1 MIGTSGHR
9 EDQNQ
14 EPQRTQRNAEE
25 EAQARVPVPHDD
37 LRVVE
42 PSETGGSSAR
52 PGAGKYPDTEW
63 LPSVHRAGPGD
74 AWQTIVTHDYKVVK
88 VSDTEVL
95 NLKWAVRRQMGLPEE
110 WASREKWVDY
120 HRRQLALLEKANA
133 APRCQHIYAD
143 GTQCRGPKLREGEKC
158 YAHDRM
164 DAVRPE
170 RLRLPALEDAN
181 SVVLAVMEIQRALLD
196 GLISEKTAGLLLYSV
211 QIGAW
216 AVQHVTFAETEPS
229 EMVRARPALSS
240 QQSAV
245 SQNKT
250 KTHHGERRGTAKDR
264 NHGGHRGARRKKRPT
279 ADQRR

>member
-1 MIGTSGHR
+1 MV
-9 EDQNQ
+9 
-14 EPQRTQRNAEE
+14 AF
-25 EAQARVPVPHDD
+25 
-37 LRVVE
+37 
-42 PSETGGSSAR
+42 GSQGR
-52 PGAGKYPDTEW
+52 PRDT
-63 LPSVHRAGPGD
+63 
-74 AWQTIVTHDYKVVK
+74 WQTIVTHDYKVVK

-143 GTQCRGPKLREGEKC
+143 GTRCRGPKLRDGEKC

-211 QIGAW
+211 QIGAC
-216 AVQHVTFAETEPS
+216 AVQHVTFRETEPE
-229 EMVRARPALSS
+229 EMVRSAERLPKPPELPKLPALKR
-240 QQSAV
+240 ARTARV
-245 SQNKT
+245 LARGRKT
-250 KTHHGERRGTAKDR
+250 KSQTFETQRNGGSGELRRRVVSRRDEGRTQ
-264 NHGGHRGARRKKRPT
+264 HRGRGGKRRVGDK
-279 ADQRR
+279 

>member
-1 MIGTSGHR
+1 
-9 EDQNQ
+9 
-14 EPQRTQRNAEE
+14 
-25 EAQARVPVPHDD
+25 
-37 LRVVE
+37 L
-42 PSETGGSSAR
+42 ETGELSAR
-52 PGAGKYPDTEW
+52 PGAGKYPDTDF
-63 LPSVHRAGPGD
+63 LPSVHRAREGD
-74 AWQTIVTHDYKVVK
+74 PWQTIVTHDYKVVK
-88 VSDTEVL
+88 VADTEVL

-110 WASREKWVDY
+110 WAKREEWVDY

-143 GTQCRGPKLREGEKC
+143 GTRCRGPKLRDGEKC

-216 AVQHVTFAETEPS
+216 AVQHVTFKEVEPE
-229 EMVRARPALSS
+229 EMVRSTERLPKSPELKGSPRSHVIARDG
-240 QQSAV
+240 
-245 SQNKT
+245 KT
-250 KTHHGERRGTAKDR
+250 KPKTFETRRNGGSGGLRRRVVSRSDEGGTHRRGSRADAKSW

-279 ADQRR
+279 AD